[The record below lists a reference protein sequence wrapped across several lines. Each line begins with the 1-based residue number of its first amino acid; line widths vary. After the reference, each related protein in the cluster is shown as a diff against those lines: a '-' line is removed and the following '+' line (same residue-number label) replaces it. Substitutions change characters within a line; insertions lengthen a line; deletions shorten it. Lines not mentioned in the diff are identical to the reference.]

1 MCWTFEPPRPY
12 GRFGMIVRCG
22 GIPSTTSA
30 ARRSLWS
37 WGWLPL
43 LAGALLALVAGC
55 GEDHQAAPPPGF
67 VPVEL
72 ARATLRPVAEAGSAD
87 LVNQHLS
94 AGRSF
99 SVVQYEAQQFPC
111 VRTD

>member
-22 GIPSTTSA
+22 GIPSMTSA
-30 ARRSLWS
+30 ARRSLWA

-55 GEDHQAAPPPGF
+55 GEDHQAA
-67 VPVEL
+67 
-72 ARATLRPVAEAGSAD
+72 LRPVAEAGSAD

-111 VRTD
+111 VRTDSTDYLHIPEV